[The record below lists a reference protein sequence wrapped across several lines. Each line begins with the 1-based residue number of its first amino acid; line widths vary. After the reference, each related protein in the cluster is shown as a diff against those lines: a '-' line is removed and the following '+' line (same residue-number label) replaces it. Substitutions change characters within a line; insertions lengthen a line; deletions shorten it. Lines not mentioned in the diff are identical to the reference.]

1 METSFDFL
9 KNFDPQKD
17 KLKVIYFQ
25 SIGATEISEGEINP
39 ITESPLEEG
48 YFLLLKNLIL
58 KISINK
64 KPYYVWFFEADDPDY
79 EQYNDFFFII
89 SRDKDFKE
97 RECFPYT
104 ELKFSSKLHSKSE
117 TSETF
122 PIVLKFLN
130 FFVEIMVY
138 DYEENNFSKGFRE
151 ESEIQFFKEN
161 PSISTGTD
169 FSKYKFNWDVSFN
182 KTLIDLIETHHNYWL

>member
-1 METSFDFL
+1 MITSFDFL
-9 KNFDPQKD
+9 KNFDPKGD

-64 KPYYVWFFEADDPDY
+64 KPFYVWFLEADDPNY
-79 EQYNDFFFII
+79 EQYDDFFFII

-104 ELKFSSKLHSKSE
+104 ELKFSSKFQPKSE
-117 TSETF
+117 TPETF
-122 PIVLKFLN
+122 PFVLKFLN

-138 DYEENNFSKGFRE
+138 DYEENNFSEGFRE
-151 ESEIQFFKEN
+151 ESEIQFLIEN
-161 PSISTGTD
+161 PSIDTGTD
-169 FSKYKFNWDVSFN
+169 FSKHKFNWNVSFN
-182 KTLIDLIETHHNYWL
+182 NTLIDLIETHHNS